1 MEFNVL
7 KENFKMY
14 QEKLT
19 DRISFKFQRRE
30 EWEKVLWTY
39 LFYRNPIR
47 KKEITLDSNL
57 NSMEEMKNTRN
68 NDNVDKYKS
77 V

>member
-1 MEFNVL
+1 
-7 KENFKMY
+7 MY

-19 DRISFKFQRRE
+19 GRISFKFQRSE

-68 NDNVDKYKS
+68 NDNVAKYKS